1 MEQSLKNGPGAQCG
15 EGQISR
21 FHTLPPYYSVLNI
34 PILSAAQHL
43 KNHSFAGVWGDICF
57 SPELAMARWKAL
69 SEKNDLKIK
78 GAILLHFANA
88 TPLARPRIL
97 GAPGVDTRTE
107 AHRRVRKAQQ
117 DADCGF

>member
-1 MEQSLKNGPGAQCG
+1 
-15 EGQISR
+15 
-21 FHTLPPYYSVLNI
+21 
-34 PILSAAQHL
+34 
-43 KNHSFAGVWGDICF
+43 
-57 SPELAMARWKAL
+57 MARWKAL
-69 SEKNDLKIK
+69 LEKNDLKIK